1 MATKS
6 KNWKQVEG
14 VNNGVNMDRGP
25 VMFTSDVSLPKD
37 DKSAS
42 EVNKSQLGNW
52 QGYKCTAML
61 TMLQKEEAQKQ
72 WTVRQ
77 GK

>member
-1 MATKS
+1 M
-6 KNWKQVEG
+6 E
-14 VNNGVNMDRGP
+14 RGT
-25 VMFTSDVSLPKD
+25 MTFTSDVSLPKD

-52 QGYKCTAML
+52 QDYKRTAML
-61 TMLQKEEAQKQ
+61 TMLQKKEAQNQ
-72 WTVRQ
+72 WAERQ